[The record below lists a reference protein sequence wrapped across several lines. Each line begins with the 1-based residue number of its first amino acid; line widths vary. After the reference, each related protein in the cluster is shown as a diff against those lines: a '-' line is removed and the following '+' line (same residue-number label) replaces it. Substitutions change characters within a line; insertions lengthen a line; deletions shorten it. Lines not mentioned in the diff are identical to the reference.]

1 MEDIF
6 ALVPWTDMATYVL
19 AGVGGMIGIDL
30 LFTGGKM
37 LKRLLRRS

>member
-6 ALVPWTDMATYVL
+6 ALVPWADISTYVL
-19 AGVGGMIGIDL
+19 AGIGGMVGIDL
-30 LFTGGKM
+30 LFTGGKY